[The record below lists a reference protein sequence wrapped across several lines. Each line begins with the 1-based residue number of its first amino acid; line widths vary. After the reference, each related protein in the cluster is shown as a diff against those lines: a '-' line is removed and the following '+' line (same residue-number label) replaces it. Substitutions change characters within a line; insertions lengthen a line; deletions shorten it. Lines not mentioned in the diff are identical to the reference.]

1 MVQRLSEKR
10 FQAVSGRGVPVSGD
24 PEGSKRQTL
33 RQSTRRRAPSR
44 YVCELSFGTL
54 GNTANLETLGLK
66 RRHKTRA
73 ATAGQPGPQPGN
85 SASNR
90 TSKQSY
96 RLHLRLMPSTWGRG
110 ELSPFLRSLRW
121 RSLHRHVPACRFLI
135 LSGLE
140 ATITSY
146 QHVLGSTNLRRGR
159 RYCRNPHHE
168 CSCSCSRVPHATCP
182 LHMSLHVSHRAD
194 GDEWLQQPVHGGKA
208 AR

>member
-1 MVQRLSEKR
+1 MVLLCI
-10 FQAVSGRGVPVSGD
+10 QA
-24 PEGSKRQTL
+24 
-33 RQSTRRRAPSR
+33 APQDT
-44 YVCELSFGTL
+44 C
-54 GNTANLETLGLK
+54 
-66 RRHKTRA
+66 A

-121 RSLHRHVPACRFLI
+121 RSLHCHVPACRFLI

>member
-1 MVQRLSEKR
+1 MKSGFKR
-10 FQAVSGRGVPVSGD
+10 FHIGACRFQVILRGPNAKLFANRLGGSPRVVTCASCRLD
-24 PEGSKRQTL
+24 P
-33 RQSTRRRAPSR
+33 
-44 YVCELSFGTL
+44 Y
-54 GNTANLETLGLK
+54 LETLGLK

-110 ELSPFLRSLRW
+110 ELSPFLRSLRL

-182 LHMSLHVSHRAD
+182 LHIGSGSDKVPRSLVNS
-194 GDEWLQQPVHGGKA
+194 V
-208 AR
+208 

>member
-1 MVQRLSEKR
+1 MDSVPGTESLRARVVVWNPREHREPRNSWT
-10 FQAVSGRGVPVSGD
+10 QA
-24 PEGSKRQTL
+24 
-33 RQSTRRRAPSR
+33 
-44 YVCELSFGTL
+44 
-54 GNTANLETLGLK
+54 
-66 RRHKTRA
+66 RHKTRA

-90 TSKQSY
+90 TSKHSY

>member
-1 MVQRLSEKR
+1 MAKCRASEPKIFARCARKAQKVEIAVLGVKMVQLLAAR
-10 FQAVSGRGVPVSGD
+10 P
-24 PEGSKRQTL
+24 
-33 RQSTRRRAPSR
+33 
-44 YVCELSFGTL
+44 
-54 GNTANLETLGLK
+54 LETLGLK

-182 LHMSLHVSHRAD
+182 LHMSLHVSH
-194 GDEWLQQPVHGGKA
+194 
-208 AR
+208 

>member
-1 MVQRLSEKR
+1 MSEKR
-10 FQAVSGRGVPVSGD
+10 FQAVSYRGVTVSGD
-24 PEGSKRQTL
+24 PEVSKRQTL
-33 RQSTRRRAPSR
+33 RQSTRRQPPSR
-44 YVCELSFGTL
+44 YVCELSFGHL
-54 GNTANLETLGLK
+54 GNIANLDRNSWTQ
-66 RRHKTRA
+66 A
-73 ATAGQPGPQPGN
+73 APQDARGNSAGQPGPQPGN

-96 RLHLRLMPSTWGRG
+96 RLHLCLMPSTWGRG

>member
-1 MVQRLSEKR
+1 MKTPTNPT
-10 FQAVSGRGVPVSGD
+10 G
-24 PEGSKRQTL
+24 EGGG
-33 RQSTRRRAPSR
+33 TRPCA
-44 YVCELSFGTL
+44 L
-54 GNTANLETLGLK
+54 GGQPDCNIYIDSSDSSTANSDGDCIWSL
-66 RRHKTRA
+66 A
-73 ATAGQPGPQPGN
+73 
-85 SASNR
+85 
-90 TSKQSY
+90 
-96 RLHLRLMPSTWGRG
+96 WGRG